1 MFDTPLVG
9 SFTYNTKCL
18 EATVVGIWCYM
29 NKTHLNIVNWK
40 GHWPLH
46 LFLAIFRKCGLWWE
60 KKLHVFS
67 DQDREVQRATKSILC
82 DDKGL
87 PWPVFMISDMSWDW
101 SQMLVTE
108 KKQSSNPRLCLNYPL
123 EGCQSLLQTDAVI
136 YWTKERG
143 ITYSVKQLW
152 LSALTGK

>member
-60 KKLHVFS
+60 KAANHTSF
-67 DQDREVQRATKSILC
+67 QTR
-82 DDKGL
+82 
-87 PWPVFMISDMSWDW
+87 
-101 SQMLVTE
+101 TE
-108 KKQSSNPRLCLNYPL
+108 KYKEQQSQSCVMIKDCLDLYLWYLSWVETDHRCWWQRRSKALIP
-123 EGCQSLLQTDAVI
+123 GCVWIIHLKAANLYFRQMQWFTELKKGALLTV
-136 YWTKERG
+136 
-143 ITYSVKQLW
+143 
-152 LSALTGK
+152 